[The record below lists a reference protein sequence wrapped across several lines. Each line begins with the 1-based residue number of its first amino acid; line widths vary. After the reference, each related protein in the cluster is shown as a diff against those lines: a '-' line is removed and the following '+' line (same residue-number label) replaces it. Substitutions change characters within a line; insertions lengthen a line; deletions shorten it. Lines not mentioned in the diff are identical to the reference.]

1 MMMLTK
7 DVAKRCATVAKFEGI
22 APKKALEA
30 LTDYAYQAWL
40 DSRVCRAVPKPVA
53 EPAV

>member
-30 LTDYAYQAWL
+30 LTPIRLGWIREFVAQ
-40 DSRVCRAVPKPVA
+40 CRSL
-53 EPAV
+53 

>member
-1 MMMLTK
+1 MTLTK

-40 DSRVCRAVPKPVA
+40 DSRVCRMPAKPSG

>member
-1 MMMLTK
+1 MMLTK

-22 APKKALEA
+22 APRKALEL

-40 DSRVCRAVPKPVA
+40 DSRVARMPPKPA
-53 EPAV
+53 SEPAV